1 VTSRTPAAEPAW
13 TPERRPRGAGD
24 ALALAAWT
32 AAVGLF
38 FLDAL
43 TGRGALFY
51 FDVTEINLP
60 YRDFLA
66 HEIRSGRF
74 ARWHPGLYCGLPL
87 YSESQAGY
95 WHPLKYLLYPWMA
108 TWRAFNLD
116 TVLSVWLAGLGGYGW
131 LRRHAGPAGALAGA
145 AVLGLGG
152 FTWAHLIH
160 TSMTNALISVPLV
173 FWALEW
179 SWASGRL
186 RGAALGGLALACQ
199 VFAGHLQDALLTGSA
214 LVVYGCHRSAVERT
228 RGARGFAIGSTLAL
242 LALGVAVS
250 AVQWVPSKELLDRSP
265 RAGGLSYD
273 HQTYGS
279 WHPELLPALLVREAY
294 GTLAR
299 DTDWMDG
306 YYPYHEMN
314 AYLGVVGLGLAA
326 VGAAAYRDRWVGFW
340 PILAGLGGLLMLGKF
355 TALFDGMRFL
365 PIVGSSRIP
374 VRYHLW
380 VTVAVAALAAV
391 GVDRLARPG
400 RVRLRGAVGLLAA
413 LAIVSIPL
421 LILVYRPLWTD
432 PVPWSAPDQ
441 RDRTRRLAAEIG
453 WAAARTLALALAAW
467 WVAARAVRTA
477 DARRRRRL
485 VAALPVLLIADLLG
499 AHAFDV
505 PTIPPAYWT
514 VPPAVVGR
522 IGADPGPRRVLGLRD
537 KSAAEPGY
545 ASKPINFLPV
555 RDTLAWSLPPV
566 WGLPAAL
573 GETPIR
579 DRRTFFYTDSEA
591 LDRRYLDV
599 GSITHVLVGRGRA
612 LRDLGPP
619 ERVGA
624 ANLQRN
630 PGALPRARLV
640 GRPSYV
646 ADRRAAARAIRRVD
660 PRERLVVEDPDRPL
674 AAEAAPAGRATILRD
689 EPERVEVE
697 TDSAAPAY
705 LFLADTYDP
714 GWSATVDGHP
724 APIRPA
730 QVAFRAVYLP
740 PGGHI
745 VAFAYRPAGFRAGLA
760 ISVAGLLATLLALAW
775 PRLVAAT
782 GPIHGDSGWPR
793 RWPAIGLALGLALI
807 GASTLAVGPGG
818 KVRVHPRWSGSFH
831 RFTWG
836 AAIDTIKPPPPRED

>member
-1 VTSRTPAAEPAW
+1 MSAREPAAEPAW
-13 TPERRPRGAGD
+13 TPEGRPWGAGD

-32 AAVGLF
+32 AAVALF
-38 FLDAL
+38 FRDAL

-116 TVLSVWLAGLGGYGW
+116 TVLSVWLAGLGAYGW
-131 LRRHAGPAGALAGA
+131 LRRHVGPAGALAGA
-145 AVLGLGG
+145 AVMGLGG

-160 TSMTNALISVPLV
+160 TSMTNALVSVPLV
-173 FWALEW
+173 FWALEG
-179 SWASGRL
+179 SWGSGKL

-214 LVVYGCHRSAVERT
+214 LMVYGAYRAAVERG
-228 RGARGFAIGSTLAL
+228 RAARIFALGSTLAL
-242 LALGVAVS
+242 LALGIAAS

-273 HQTYGS
+273 DQTYGS

-299 DTDWMDG
+299 NTDWMDG

-340 PILAGLGGLLMLGKF
+340 PILAGLGGLLMLGRF
-355 TALFDGMRFL
+355 TILFDGMRFL

-380 VTVAVAALAAV
+380 VTVAVAAMAAV

-400 RVRLRGAVGLLAA
+400 RVRLRGAVGLIAG

-421 LILVYRPLWTD
+421 LIWIYTPLWTN
-432 PVPWSAPDQ
+432 PAVWSAPDQ
-441 RDRTRRLAAEIG
+441 RSRTRWLTSELA
-453 WAAARTLALALAAW
+453 WASARTLALALAAW
-467 WVAARAVRTA
+467 WAAARAARTG
-477 DARRRRRL
+477 DPRRRRRL
-485 VAALPVLLIADLLG
+485 AAILPLLVIADLLG

-505 PTIPPAYWT
+505 PTIDPAYWT
-514 VPPAVVGR
+514 APPATVGR
-522 IGADPGPRRVLGLRD
+522 IKADPGPHRVLGLRD
-537 KSAAEPGY
+537 KSAAEPGF
-545 ASKPINFLPV
+545 ASTPVNFFPV

-566 WGLPAAL
+566 WGLGGAL

-579 DRRTFFYTDSEA
+579 DRRTFFYTDGA
-591 LDRRYLDV
+591 LDRRHLDV
-599 GSITHVLVGRGRA
+599 ASVTHALIGRGRA
-612 LRDLGPP
+612 LRDLDRPK
-619 ERVGA
+619 RVGS

-640 GRPSYV
+640 GRPLYV
-646 ADRRAAARAIRRVD
+646 ADRPSAARALRTVD

-674 AAEAAPAGRATILRD
+674 AADAAPEGRAKITRD
-689 EPERVEVE
+689 EPERVEVA
-697 TDSAAPAY
+697 TDSPSPAY

-714 GWSATVDGHP
+714 GWSATVDGRP

-740 PGGHI
+740 PGGHV
-745 VAFAYRPAGFRAGLA
+745 VAFRYRPAGFRTGLA
-760 ISVAGLLATLLALAW
+760 ITGIGLLATLLALAW
-775 PRLVAAT
+775 PRPVGAP
-782 GPIHGDSGWPR
+782 GPLHGDAGWPR
-793 RWPAIGLALGLALI
+793 RWPWIGLGLGLAI
-807 GASTLAVGPGG
+807 IAASSVAIGPGG
-818 KVRVHPRWSGSFH
+818 RVKLHPRWAGGVH
-831 RFTWG
+831 RLTWG
-836 AAIDTIKPPPPRED
+836 ADLDTIKPPPPRAD

>member
-1 VTSRTPAAEPAW
+1 MTSRTPAAEPAW
-13 TPERRPRGAGD
+13 TPERRPWGAGD
-24 ALALAAWT
+24 ALALATWT

-38 FLDAL
+38 FFDAV

-116 TVLSVWLAGLGGYGW
+116 TVLSVWLAGLGTYGW
-131 LRRHAGPAGALAGA
+131 LRRHVGPAGALAGA
-145 AVLGLGG
+145 AVLGFGG

-173 FWALEW
+173 FWGLEC
-179 SWASGRL
+179 SWESGRL

-214 LVVYGCHRSAVERT
+214 LGVYGLYRAATERG
-228 RGARGFAIGSTLAL
+228 RGARAFAIGAMVAL
-242 LALGVAVS
+242 LALGIAVS

-273 HQTYGS
+273 AQTYGS
-279 WHPELLPALLVREAY
+279 WHPELLPALLVREAF

-299 DTDWMDG
+299 NTDWMDG

-340 PILAGLGGLLMLGKF
+340 PILAGLGGLLMLGRF
-355 TALFDGMRFL
+355 TILFDGMRFL

-400 RVRLRGAVGLLAA
+400 KVRLRGAVGLIAA
-413 LAIVSIPL
+413 LTMISIPL
-421 LILVYRPLWTD
+421 LIFIYRPLWTD

-441 RDRTRRLAAEIG
+441 RDRTRWLVGEMA
-453 WAAARTLALALAAW
+453 WAAGRTLALALAAW
-467 WVAARAVRTA
+467 WVAARAARSA
-477 DARRRRRL
+477 DGRSRHRL
-485 VAALPVLLIADLLG
+485 AAVLPLLLMADLLG

-505 PTIPPAYWT
+505 PTIAPAYWT
-514 VPPAVVGR
+514 QPPDVVAR
-522 IGADPGPRRVLGLRD
+522 IAADPGPHRVLGLRD
-537 KSAAEPGY
+537 KSAAEPGF
-545 ASKPINFLPV
+545 ASTPINFLPV

-566 WGLPAAL
+566 WGLSAAL

-579 DRRTFFYTDSEA
+579 DRRTFAFTDYDA
-591 LDRRYLDV
+591 LDRRHLDV
-599 GSITHVLVGRGRA
+599 GSVTHTLVGRGRA
-612 LRDLGPP
+612 LRDLEPP
-619 ERVGA
+619 ERVGI

-640 GRPSYV
+640 GRPVYA
-646 ADRRAAARAIRRVD
+646 ADRRAAARLIRQFD

-674 AAEAAPAGRATILRD
+674 APEATPVGRATILRD

-697 TDSAAPAY
+697 TESAAPAY
-705 LFLADTYDP
+705 LFLADTFDP

-724 APIRPA
+724 AQIRPA

-740 PGGHI
+740 PGGHV
-745 VAFAYRPAGFRAGLA
+745 VAFAYRPAGFRLGLA
-760 ISVAGLLATLLALAW
+760 STAAGLLATLLALSW
-775 PRLVAAT
+775 PRPVAAT
-782 GPIHGDSGWPR
+782 GPIHGDPGWPR
-793 RWPAIGLALGLALI
+793 GWPWIGLGLGLLLI
-807 GASTLAVGPGG
+807 GVSSVAIGPGG
-818 KVRVHPRWSGSFH
+818 EVMPHPRWSGSVH

-836 AAIDTIKPPPPRED
+836 AALTTIKPPPPREE